1 MPSTLAYMNAA
12 VITSQSA
19 DIPANVRFATDW
31 PEPGAPGAGQVLIKT
46 LCSSLNHLDLWVA
59 KGVPGLKLTYPRVS
73 GSDACGVVSAVGP
86 GVAPSW
92 LGKKVILNAAV
103 VVENTPAPLDPP
115 EPDLPDISMI
125 GEHTN
130 GANCASFLAPVSNV
144 QALHDDADPVL
155 AAAFGLTFLTAYS
168 MLVTKAGVKPGQWI
182 LITGIGGGVAGA
194 ALQICKHL
202 GARTIVTSRHQHKL
216 DAAKSLGADATVLD
230 TSATNPDPKAG
241 DWSRTVRQLTGGRGV
256 DIAIDSSGKATH
268 LMCIKSLARAG
279 TYATPGC
286 TSGPD
291 ATTDLAR
298 IFWNQLRIL
307 GSTMGS
313 NEDFASIAA
322 LFNRG
327 ALKPTIDKVFAAKDA
342 AEAYAR
348 LAKGEQMGKIVI
360 DWR

>member
-1 MPSTLAYMNAA
+1 MNAA
-12 VITSQSA
+12 VITAQSA
-19 DIPANVRFATDW
+19 DIPANIRFATDW
-31 PEPGAPGAGQVLIKT
+31 PEPGAPGPGQVLIKT

-59 KGVPGLKLTYPRVS
+59 KGVPGLKLTYPRIS
-73 GSDACGVVSAVGP
+73 GSDACGVVTAVGP
-86 GVAPSW
+86 GVDPSW
-92 LGKKVILNAAV
+92 LNKRVILNAAV
-103 VVENTPAPLDPP
+103 LVPPSPKPLDPP

-125 GEHTN
+125 GEHTQGTN
-130 GANCASFLAPVSNV
+130 ASAFLAPVTNV
-144 QALHDDADPVL
+144 QALADDADPAL

-168 MLVTKAGVKPGQWI
+168 MLVTKANVKPGQWV

-202 GARTIVTSRHQHKL
+202 GARTIVTSRHQRKL
-216 DAAKSLGADATVLD
+216 DAAKSLGADAGVLD

-241 DWSRTVRQLTGGRGV
+241 DWSRAVRQLTGNRGV

-268 LMCIKSLARAG
+268 LMCIKSLARGG

-298 IFWNQLRIL
+298 IFWNQLRIV

-313 NEDFASIAA
+313 NDDFASLAT

-327 ALKPTIDKVFAAKDA
+327 TLRPTIDKVFPASEAPA
-342 AEAYAR
+342 AYAR
-348 LAKGEQMGKIVI
+348 LASGEQMGKIVL